1 MDHPGKSPP
10 IRSLH
15 THQLTPAPVKD
26 IPAVLRKSAH
36 GTPQEQ
42 NDALKAY
49 FLPSAALSAPFIRV
63 PPVGDH
69 SVRYLGIVN
78 SRRAIYVL
86 FRLRNLLVRT
96 LEFSVES
103 AGKLCIP
110 RLSPIDTL
118 ISSSHS
124 SSLHPTFSAPRV

>member
-1 MDHPGKSPP
+1 MDHPGNPLPFPTLPSQANNP
-10 IRSLH
+10 L
-15 THQLTPAPVKD
+15 VKD

-49 FLPSAALSAPFIRV
+49 FLPTAALSAPFIRIPSV
-63 PPVGDH
+63 ADH

-96 LEFSVES
+96 QEFSVES
-103 AGKLCIP
+103 AGKP
-110 RLSPIDTL
+110 PVP
-118 ISSSHS
+118 
-124 SSLHPTFSAPRV
+124 SLTHHL